1 MNRDLYP
8 ALIRG
13 WVGGGFLGDP
23 KSGGTAADGKRKFR
37 RGVFPALR
45 PHARLKTEGGHRAP
59 SVRRRSAG
67 LLLFVMVAALSS
79 CRDKSVTSYRIPK
92 DADSAPPA
100 PAPEAA
106 PASSPGLS
114 WTAPEGW
121 QRQAAAGLRQASFLV
136 SNAGG
141 AAADVSVVSFPG
153 AGGDDLAN
161 VNRWRGQLKL
171 PPVSVD
177 DPGGRM
183 QTLRTPAGEFAIA
196 DILGAPGEKGVERI
210 LGAWLRL
217 PDRVWFFKMMG
228 PSELVETQKD
238 QFLAFLHS
246 VTRRE
251 GSPISPAL
259 APIGP
264 GPSNT
269 NDLPRADTHGVPLLV
284 PPTANGAGLGAIPV
298 QTEHGES
305 LLWTAPPA
313 WKIQVGRAM
322 RKASFAT
329 EGGAE
334 VAITAF
340 PGEVGGVLAN
350 VNRWR
355 EQAGLEPVDP
365 AGLGQATS
373 AFDCNGLHFIVADAS
388 AGPRPIIAAL
398 APWNG
403 GTWFFKL
410 TGPSEA
416 VTRDKPAFLSFLKTV
431 RRP

>member
-8 ALIRG
+8 ALIPG
-13 WVGGGFLGDP
+13 WMDGGFPGDP
-23 KSGGTAADGKRKFR
+23 KSGGTAAGGMRKFR
-37 RGVFPALR
+37 RGVIPALR
-45 PHARLKTEGGHRAP
+45 PHARLKPPGGHRSP
-59 SVRRRSAG
+59 SVRRPSAG
-67 LLLFVMVAALSS
+67 LVLLVLVAALAS

-100 PAPEAA
+100 PAADAA
-106 PASSPGLS
+106 PASAPGLS
-114 WTAPEGW
+114 WTAPESW
-121 QRQAAAGLRQASFLV
+121 QAQAATGMRQASFLV
-136 SNAGG
+136 SSAGG
-141 AAADVSVVSFPG
+141 APADVSVVSFPG

-171 PPVSVD
+171 APISAD
-177 DPGGRM
+177 DPGGQM
-183 QTLRTPAGEFAIA
+183 QALRTPAGEFAIA

-238 QFLAFLHS
+238 PFLAFLHS

-251 GSPISPAL
+251 GSPGGPAL

-269 NDLPRADTHGVPLLV
+269 NDLPRADSQGEPLLV
-284 PPTANGAGLGAIPV
+284 PPAATDPGLGAIPV
-298 QTEHGES
+298 QTERGES
-305 LLWTAPPA
+305 LLWTAPAA
-313 WKIQVGRAM
+313 WKTQVGRAM

-340 PGEVGGVLAN
+340 PGDVGGVLAN

-373 AFDCNGLHFIVADAS
+373 SFDSNGLHFIVTDAS